1 MLFENNEGKVVV
13 LWADFIEIY
22 IFPLYEPG
30 SKTFDETFDEIKKV
44 ATEAFND
51 WFFRDEVEAIG
62 TEIEWALEAAGYKE
76 NVDYRMFFYQED
88 DE

>member
-1 MLFENNEGKVVV
+1 MLFEHDEGKVIV

-22 IFPLYEPG
+22 IFPLYQPG
-30 SKTFDETFDEIKKV
+30 AKAFDEIKKV
-44 ATEAFND
+44 AVEAFND
-51 WFFRDEVEAIG
+51 WFFKDEVEAIG

-76 NVDYRMFFYQED
+76 NIDYRMFFYQYD

>member
-1 MLFENNEGKVVV
+1 MIGENNEGKVVV

-22 IFPLYEPG
+22 IFPLYGPG
-30 SKTFDETFDEIKKV
+30 AKAFDEIKKV
-44 ATEAFND
+44 AVEAFND
-51 WFFRDEVEAIG
+51 WFSKDEVEAIG

-76 NVDYRMFFYQED
+76 NIDYRMFFYQYQED

>member
-1 MLFENNEGKVVV
+1 MIGENNEGKVVV

-22 IFPLYEPG
+22 IFPLYMPDD
-30 SKTFDETFDEIKKV
+30 KAFDEIKKV
-44 ATEAFND
+44 AVEAFND
-51 WFFRDEVEAIG
+51 WFSKDYVEAIG

>member
-1 MLFENNEGKVVV
+1 MLFEHNEGKVVV

-22 IFPLYEPG
+22 IFPLYGPG
-30 SKTFDETFDEIKKV
+30 AKAFDEIKKV
-44 ATEAFND
+44 AVETFNN
-51 WFFRDEVEAIG
+51 WFFKDEVEAIG

-76 NVDYRMFFYQED
+76 NIDYRMFFYQY

>member
-1 MLFENNEGKVVV
+1 MLFENNEGKVIV

-30 SKTFDETFDEIKKV
+30 SKAFGEIKKTAV
-44 ATEAFND
+44 EAFD
-51 WFFRDEVEAIG
+51 DGFFKDEA
-62 TEIEWALEAAGYKE
+62 EIEWALEAAGYKE